1 MSDGLK
7 QRIAGALVLG
17 ALGLII
23 LPVLFDFADPLKIDR
38 TSKLPAAPEIESV
51 QLVKAERPAGVPKK
65 SLFSTIFD
73 IDNSKPATDSSE
85 ENYGLSADDMP
96 KAWVLQVSSFETKTS
111 AEELMNRLRKEGY
124 KAFIKSAK
132 VKNQIRYRVYVGPKI
147 DKRRAA
153 QDKSKID
160 ATFKTDSIVLRYAL

>member
-17 ALGLII
+17 ALGLVI

-51 QLVKAERPAGVPKK
+51 QVVEAKRPEGVPKK
-65 SLFSTIFD
+65 SLFSAIFD
-73 IDNSKPATDSSE
+73 IDNSTPATDSSE
-85 ENYGLSADDMP
+85 EHYGLNADDLP
-96 KAWVLQVSSFETKTS
+96 KAWVLQVSSFETKS
-111 AEELMNRLRKEGY
+111 KAEELMNRLRKNDY
-124 KAFIKSAK
+124 KAFVKSAK
-132 VKNQIRYRVYVGPKI
+132 VKSETRYRVYVGPKI
-147 DKRRAA
+147 DKRRAV

-160 ATFKTDSIVLRYAL
+160 AAFKTDAIVLRYAL

>member
-1 MSDGLK
+1 VSDGLK

-51 QLVKAERPAGVPKK
+51 QVVKAERPAGVPKK
-65 SLFSTIFD
+65 SLFSAIFD

-85 ENYGLSADDMP
+85 APYGLSAEDLP
-96 KAWVLQVSSFETKTS
+96 KAWVLQVSSFETKKN
-111 AEELMNRLRKEGY
+111 ADEFMNRLRKNDY
-124 KAFIKSAK
+124 KAFVKSAK
-132 VKNQIRYRVYVGPKI
+132 VKNQTRYRVYVGPKI
-147 DKRRAA
+147 DKRRAV

-160 ATFKTDSIVLRYAL
+160 AAFNTDSIVLKYAL